1 MSPSFEGKPQRLEPS
16 IVKRRQNANQRF
28 QGFGRKRKGQKKRLK
43 TPFFRNNPTSFQ

>member
-28 QGFGRKRKGQKKRLK
+28 QGFGRKRKGKRTK
-43 TPFFRNNPTSFQ
+43 EKVKNSFF